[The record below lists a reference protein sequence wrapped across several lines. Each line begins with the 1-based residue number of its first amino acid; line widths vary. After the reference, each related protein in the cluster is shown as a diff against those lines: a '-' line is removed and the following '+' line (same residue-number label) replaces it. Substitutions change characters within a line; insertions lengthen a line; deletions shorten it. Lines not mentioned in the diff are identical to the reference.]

1 MLEQLGLRVV
11 SGLLADP
18 EQQDRLVFWEQLD
31 SRGLQVTLDHLDRL
45 DLRDQL
51 DRLEYVEPPD
61 FRVLKEALET
71 LGQPES
77 PDLQDLQDQVA
88 LQVK

>member
-1 MLEQLGLRVV
+1 MREQLGLRVA
-11 SGLLADP
+11 SELLANL
-18 EQQDRLVFWEQLD
+18 EQQDRLELWEQLD
-31 SRGLQVTLDHLDRL
+31 SRDLLVTLDPLDRL

-71 LGQPES
+71 LGLPES
-77 PDLQDLQDQVA
+77 QDLQDLQDQVA
-88 LQVK
+88 LLVQ